1 MSDKNTEIYEVIKEH
16 LVGRGIDAGAVT
28 MEADLAKNV
37 GLDSLDVTELTLALE
52 DHFGVEIPDEE
63 LEGLVTVKDA
73 VDLVAAKVAVGA

>member
-1 MSDKNTEIYEVIKEH
+1 MSDKNAEIYEVIKEH
-16 LVGRGIDAGAVT
+16 LVGRGIDAGQIT

-52 DHFGVEIPDEE
+52 EHFSVEIPDEE

-73 VDLVAAKVAVGA
+73 VDLVAAKAAVGA